1 MSNTQAITQYLKR
14 RGYAMVDDSWYS
26 RIDLWSQWYRGK
38 VRHFHTYRQ
47 FNGRKKITRER
58 KSLGMAKS
66 IAEDWANLALNE
78 KVEIVLPRKQLQQR
92 VDAVLQRNH
101 FQLRANQLVELTFA
115 LGTGAFVEYTDQD
128 EIRID
133 CIRAGMIY
141 PLSVENGQITECAFA
156 SERTV
161 RNEKQIYLNMHVLER
176 GHYAIENHLF
186 RRNGE
191 ILTEIELPDGVQDRV
206 NTGSGI
212 PRFQIIKPNIINNID
227 LSCPMG
233 ISVYANALEQLEGVD
248 LVYDSY
254 CNEFRLG
261 KKRITVPVSMTQ
273 VMMEDDG
280 ATTPIFDDDDV
291 EFYAVPAA
299 KQGSTGEDKIVE
311 HNMELRA
318 EAHELGI
325 QTQLNLLS
333 SKCGF
338 GKDRYNFKD
347 GQVKTA
353 TEVVSEKSDLFQ
365 NLKKHE
371 TLLSDA
377 LIGVAQAIADMEGM
391 SVDPTKISVNFD
403 DSIIEDESAEKM
415 RFMQEISNGVRQK
428 WEYRVRF
435 CGEDEATAKAMV
447 SAEDDAD
454 PFGLNNNA

>member
-1 MSNTQAITQYLKR
+1 
-14 RGYAMVDDSWYS
+14 MVDDSWYT
-26 RIDLWSQWYRGK
+26 RIDLWHQWYRGK

-47 FNGRKKITRER
+47 FNGRKRITRER
-58 KSLGMAKS
+58 KSLGMAKNIS
-66 IAEDWANLALNE
+66 EDWANLSMNE
-78 KVEIVLPRKQLQQR
+78 KVEIVLPQKRQQQRIDAILQQ
-92 VDAVLQRNH
+92 NH
-101 FQLRANQLVELTFA
+101 FRVRANQLVELTFA
-115 LGTGAFVEYTDQD
+115 LGTGAFVEYTDQG
-128 EIRID
+128 ETRID

-141 PLSVENGQITECAFA
+141 PLSVDNGEIKECAFA
-156 SERTV
+156 SEHM
-161 RNEKQIYLNMHVLER
+161 NGKEKQIYLNMHILEH
-176 GHYAIENHLF
+176 GLYIIENHVF
-186 RRNGE
+186 RRDGE
-191 ILTEIELPDGVQDRV
+191 HLTEINLPENVHERV
-206 NTGSGI
+206 NTGSTI

-273 VMMEDDG
+273 VMMEETG

-299 KQGSTGEDKIVE
+299 GNGTAGEEKIVE

-318 EAHELGI
+318 DAHELGI

-338 GKDRYNFKD
+338 GKSRYNFKE
-347 GQVKTA
+347 GQIKTA

-371 TLLSDA
+371 ILLSDA
-377 LIGVAQAIADMEGM
+377 LIGMVQAIADIEGF
-391 SVDPTKISVNFD
+391 SLDPTKVSVNFD
-403 DSIIEDESAEKM
+403 DSIIEDISAEKT
-415 RFMQEISNGVRQK
+415 RFMQEISSGVRLP
-428 WEYRVRF
+428 WEYRTRF

-447 SAEDDAD
+447 SSNNDAD
-454 PFGLNNNA
+454 PFGLNDA

>member
-1 MSNTQAITQYLKR
+1 MQAITQYLKR
-14 RGYAMVDDSWYS
+14 RGYAMVDDSWYT
-26 RIDLWSQWYRGK
+26 RIDLWHQWYRGK

-47 FNGRKKITRER
+47 FNGRKRITRER
-58 KSLGMAKS
+58 KSLGMAKNVS
-66 IAEDWANLALNE
+66 EDWANLSMNE
-78 KVEIVLPRKQLQQR
+78 KVEIVLPQKRQQQRIDEILQQ
-92 VDAVLQRNH
+92 NH
-101 FQLRANQLVELTFA
+101 FRVRANQLVELTFA
-115 LGTGAFVEYTDQD
+115 LGTGAFVEYTDQG
-128 EIRID
+128 ETRID

-141 PLSVENGQITECAFA
+141 PLSVDNGEIKECAFA
-156 SERTV
+156 SERM
-161 RNEKQIYLNMHVLER
+161 NGDEKQIYLNMHILEHGR
-176 GHYAIENHLF
+176 YVIENHIF
-186 RRNGE
+186 QRKGE
-191 ILTEIELPDGVQDRV
+191 HLTEIDLPENVQEWVD
-206 NTGSGI
+206 TGSAI

-273 VMMEDDG
+273 VMMEETG

-299 KQGSTGEDKIVE
+299 GNGTAGEEKIVE

-318 EAHELGI
+318 DAHELGI

-338 GKDRYNFKD
+338 GKSRYNFKE
-347 GQVKTA
+347 GQIKTA

-371 TLLSDA
+371 ILLSDA
-377 LIGVAQAIADMEGM
+377 LIGMVQAIADIEGF
-391 SVDPTKISVNFD
+391 SLDPTKVSVNFD
-403 DSIIEDESAEKM
+403 DSIIEDISAEKT
-415 RFMQEISNGVRQK
+415 RFLQEISSDVRLP
-428 WEYRVRF
+428 WEYRTRF

-447 SAEDDAD
+447 SSNNDAD
-454 PFGLNNNA
+454 PFGLNDA